1 MFAIERIKIIKNY
14 LIENKQLEVNIL
26 SKMLNVSEVTIR
38 RDLEKL
44 EKEGFITRTH
54 GGAVLNTGESIYNEN
69 LLADNTDDESVDYSD
84 IADIAIEMINDDD
97 VIMLSNGEI
106 NLSIAKKLTNKKNL
120 TVVTNDIL
128 IAAELT
134 NHQTIKVILLGGVID
149 SSTKSVFG
157 TLTIDNLNL
166 FFVNKL
172 FIEVNGISNN
182 LDVTVSSMNM
192 ASLIQASIKNSNER
206 IVLCSSEAFKKN
218 SFYKVGKLTE
228 ITEKIITNSNIND
241 NFKTE
246 IFNNNI
252 QLFTSVNAFEDH
264 I

>member
-14 LIENKQLEVNIL
+14 LTENKQLEVNIL
-26 SKMLNVSEVTIR
+26 CKMLNVSEVTIR

-54 GGAVLNTGESIYNEN
+54 GGAVLNSEDIISNEN
-69 LLADNTDDESVDYSD
+69 SSNDTTYEYVTDSND

-97 VIMLSNGEI
+97 VIMLSNGII
-106 NLSIAKKLTNKKNL
+106 NLSIAKKLTDKKNL

-128 IAAELT
+128 IATELT
-134 NHQTIKVILLGGVID
+134 NHQTVKVILLGGVMD
-149 SSTKSVFG
+149 YSTSAVFG

-182 LDVTVSSMNM
+182 LDVTVSSINM

-218 SFYKVGKLTE
+218 SFYKIGKLAE
-228 ITEKIITNSNIND
+228 ITEKIITSSNIDD
-241 NFKTE
+241 NLKTE

-252 QLFTSVNAFEDH
+252 QLFTSINAFENR

>member
-44 EKEGFITRTH
+44 ENEGFITRTH
-54 GGAVLNTGESIYNEN
+54 GGAVLNTGDTNYNES
-69 LLADNTDDESVDYSD
+69 LLPDFTDEESTDYSD

-97 VIMLSNGEI
+97 VIMLSNGVI
-106 NLSIAKKLTNKKNL
+106 NLSIAKKLYNKKNL

-206 IVLCSSEAFKKN
+206 IVLCSSKAFKKN

-228 ITEKIITNSNIND
+228 ITEKVITSPSVDD

-246 IFNNNI
+246 LFNNNI

>member
-54 GGAVLNTGESIYNEN
+54 GGAVLNTGDNSYNEN
-69 LLADNTDDESVDYSD
+69 LYIDDIDEESADHGD

-97 VIMLSNGEI
+97 VIMLSNGVI
-106 NLSIAKKLTNKKNL
+106 NLSIAKKLINKKNL

-182 LDVTVSSMNM
+182 LDVTVSSINM

-206 IVLCSSEAFKKN
+206 IVLCSSEAFRKN

-228 ITEKIITNSNIND
+228 ITEKVITSPNIDD

>member
-54 GGAVLNTGESIYNEN
+54 GGAVLNTGDTIYTES
-69 LLADNTDDESVDYSD
+69 LLTDMTDEESTDYSD

-97 VIMLSNGEI
+97 VIMLSNGTI
-106 NLSIAKKLTNKKNL
+106 NLSIAKKLANKKNL

-172 FIEVNGISNN
+172 FIEVNGVSSN

-228 ITEKIITNSNIND
+228 ITEKVITSPSVDD
-241 NFKTE
+241 NYKTE
-246 IFNNNI
+246 LFNNNI

>member
-1 MFAIERIKIIKNY
+1 VFAIERIKIIKNY
-14 LIENKQLEVNIL
+14 LNENKQLEVNIL

-54 GGAVLNTGESIYNEN
+54 GGAVLNSE
-69 LLADNTDDESVDYSD
+69 DNTYIENTLTDNTLDESTDYND

-97 VIMLSNGEI
+97 VIMLSNGII
-106 NLSIAKKLTNKKNL
+106 NLSIAKKLTTKKNL

-128 IAAELT
+128 IATELT

-149 SSTKSVFG
+149 SSAKAVFG

-172 FIEVNGISNN
+172 FIEVNGISSN
-182 LDVTVSSMNM
+182 LDVTVSSINM

-206 IVLCSSEAFKKN
+206 IVLCSPEAFKKN

-228 ITEKIITNSNIND
+228 ITEKIITSPNIDD

-264 I
+264 L

>member
-1 MFAIERIKIIKNY
+1 VFAIERIKIIKNY

-54 GGAVLNTGESIYNEN
+54 GGAVLNTGDTIYTES
-69 LLADNTDDESVDYSD
+69 LLTDMTDEESTDYSD

-97 VIMLSNGEI
+97 VIMLSNGTI
-106 NLSIAKKLTNKKNL
+106 NLSIAKKLANKKNL

-134 NHQTIKVILLGGVID
+134 NHQTIKVILLGGVIV

-172 FIEVNGISNN
+172 FIEVNGVSSN

-228 ITEKIITNSNIND
+228 ITEKVITSPNIDD
-241 NFKTE
+241 NYKTE
-246 IFNNNI
+246 LFNNNI

>member
-44 EKEGFITRTH
+44 EREGFITRTH
-54 GGAVLNTGESIYNEN
+54 GGAILNSEDTISNEDISENTNYEEATDYN
-69 LLADNTDDESVDYSD
+69 D

-97 VIMLSNGEI
+97 VIMLSNGII
-106 NLSIAKKLTNKKNL
+106 NLSIAKKLTNKNNL

-128 IAAELT
+128 IATELT
-134 NHQTIKVILLGGVID
+134 NHQIVKVILLGGVID
-149 SSTKSVFG
+149 HSTKSVFG
-157 TLTIDNLNL
+157 TITIDNLNL
-166 FFVNKL
+166 FYVNKL
-172 FIEVNGISNN
+172 FIEVNGISSN
-182 LDVTVSSMNM
+182 LDVTVSSINM

-218 SFYKVGKLTE
+218 SFYKIGKLSE
-228 ITEKIITNSNIND
+228 ITDKIITSSNIDD
-241 NFKTE
+241 NSKTE

-252 QLFTSVNAFEDH
+252 QLFTSINAFEDH
-264 I
+264 L

>member
-54 GGAVLNTGESIYNEN
+54 GGAVLNTGDTIYTES
-69 LLADNTDDESVDYSD
+69 LLTDMTDEESTDYSD

-97 VIMLSNGEI
+97 VIMLSNGTI
-106 NLSIAKKLTNKKNL
+106 NLSIAKKLSNKKNL

-172 FIEVNGISNN
+172 FIEVNGVSSN

-228 ITEKIITNSNIND
+228 ITEKVITSPSVDD
-241 NFKTE
+241 NYKTE
-246 IFNNNI
+246 LFNNNI

>member
-1 MFAIERIKIIKNY
+1 VFAIERIRIIKNY

-54 GGAVLNTGESIYNEN
+54 GGAVLNSTSNTSNETVSEDVYYEESTEYN
-69 LLADNTDDESVDYSD
+69 D

-97 VIMLSNGEI
+97 VIMLSNGVI
-106 NLSIAKKLTNKKNL
+106 NLSIAKKLTNKRNL

-128 IAAELT
+128 IATELT
-134 NHQTIKVILLGGVID
+134 NYQTVKVILLGGVID
-149 SSTKSVFG
+149 YSTKAVFG

-182 LDVTVSSMNM
+182 LDVTVSSINM
-192 ASLIQASIKNSNER
+192 SSLIQASIKNSNER
-206 IVLCSSEAFKKN
+206 IVICSSEAFKKN
-218 SFYKVGKLTE
+218 SFYKIGKLGE
-228 ITEKIITNSNIND
+228 ITDKIITSSNISD
-241 NFKTE
+241 YCKRE
-246 IFNNNI
+246 IFDNNI